1 MSACPKKDSATEED
15 FALGAYAPLVSVITP
30 TCNRPDLL
38 PREFDS
44 LLGQSYQNFEVV
56 LGDDNEMGSEH
67 SARVQEVVED
77 YRAKGLA
84 ITYFKTEGK
93 IGAGKV
99 RNLAATR
106 ASGDY
111 FVFLDDDDE
120 FFPDK
125 LKDQLTFT
133 ISVGA
138 DISYHDATWFNEEG
152 ELVEYR
158 RLNYS
163 KSESKQ
169 DLLRKHLLY
178 HIAPGTTYMI
188 SRTAFFATRGWGD
201 VKVGQDWHLMLDC
214 IENDGISVRY
224 FPGMYVKQHLFADH
238 RLSLGMNKI
247 DGENAL
253 YQVKKERASQL
264 SFLER
269 RYVAFRHY
277 AVLAFASKRSGMRGR
292 AAAYALAAV
301 LSSPYHCAVE
311 ARNYF
316 SDDRSIGM

>member
-1 MSACPKKDSATEED
+1 MQRSKLGDNAVEEATCE
-15 FALGAYAPLVSVITP
+15 PLVSVITP

-38 PREFDS
+38 PRAFDS
-44 LLGQSYQNFEVV
+44 LLVQTYPHFEVIV
-56 LGDDNEMGSEH
+56 GDDNEQGSEN
-67 SARVQEVVED
+67 SIRVQEVVED
-77 YRAKGLA
+77 YRQKGLD
-84 ITYFKTEGK
+84 ITYFRTEGR

-99 RNLAATR
+99 RNMAATY
-106 ASGDY
+106 ACGAY

-125 LKDQLTFT
+125 LKDQLAFMA
-133 ISVGA
+133 SSGA
-138 DISYHDATWFNEEG
+138 GISYHDATWFNEKG

-163 KSESKQ
+163 KSETKE

-188 SRTAFFATRGWGD
+188 SREAFFATSGWGD

-224 FPGMYVKQHLFADH
+224 FPGMYVKQHLFASH
-238 RLSLGMNKI
+238 RLSLGKNKI
-247 DGENAL
+247 EGERAL
-253 YQVKKERASQL
+253 YRVKLERKGQL

-269 RYVAFRHY
+269 RYIAFRHY
-277 AVLAFASKRSGMRGR
+277 AVLAFASKRSNMMGY
-292 AAAYALAAV
+292 AAGYALLAV